1 MRRGALSRFIL
12 LLVGVGI
19 ELPLLMVVVG
29 VFLSFQRFGY
39 TGLMFLGFN
48 SKIVIPGA
56 FQDAKLI
63 KNRLYRAS
71 SRLTQGSA
79 ERGYL
84 EVSWVPLD
92 KSRKF
97 DDPGASFT
105 SDELSY
111 DTGYSQ
117 TVVGDDHH
125 LWLLGKSRPDSA
137 GMWHQDIVRVEGEEF
152 IPESAMPKA
161 EQRPMTSTLPGNRL
175 VYEYSLSEEF
185 ILDGKLSSLYSPV
198 VGNRELYQLI
208 DGFWTSRGVISLL
221 DVTRRWRNSLNETLI
236 LPVPAPPPG
245 WGTAKDGLLSVLPIG
260 STAHL
265 FWRLPGRLL
274 HRRGFQ
280 FEESISTGALD
291 QPKLGGG
298 DPAPLECQEHV
309 SSEAGVTDEWL
320 LVSDDIPPGAL
331 WFPAIAGGDP
341 VVVVIDEKR
350 KGYPVAV
357 ALALKNDRWM
367 EYSRMKLPFSALITC
382 LGQNEEGSLT
392 YFSATTPTRRG
403 EVFAV
408 GPDGLSQTAIRYSL
422 QPNGQTGY
430 LITFYCLAWSAFAGM
445 MLSCF
450 ATVFMRRDTARYEFG
465 NRTVELA
472 SVMERAIARGIDGT
486 VFLVITAG
494 LPCILL
500 RTWDLDWRTTIEAMA
515 IGVYDHPTLLV
526 ALRIAVITFLA
537 FLVMCF
543 LYIAMQGWFGLTPGK
558 WVCRLRVV
566 QTSLRPC
573 GFAKSLLREVLLA
586 MENLYLFTWTPAIL
600 LVAFSR
606 LRQRFGDRL
615 ADTIVIRTRS
625 RQTPVVR

>member
-1 MRRGALSRFIL
+1 MCRGVLSRLIL
-12 LLVGVGI
+12 LLTGVGI
-19 ELPLLMVVVG
+19 ELPLLIVVVG

-71 SRLTQGSA
+71 SHLIQGSA
-79 ERGYL
+79 ERGFL
-84 EVSWVPLD
+84 EVSWVSLD
-92 KSRKF
+92 KSTNF
-97 DDPGASFT
+97 DDPGNSFT

-111 DTGYSQ
+111 NTGYSQ
-117 TVVGDDHH
+117 SVVGDAHH

-137 GMWHQDIVRVEGEEF
+137 GMWHQDVVRVDGEEF
-152 IPESAMPKA
+152 ILEPAMPIA
-161 EQRPMTSTLPGNRL
+161 AQRPMTSTLPSNRL
-175 VYEYSLSEEF
+175 VYEYSLSEGF
-185 ILDGKLSSLYSPV
+185 ILDGRLSSLYSPV
-198 VGNRELYQLI
+198 VGHRELYQLI
-208 DGFWTSRGVISLL
+208 DGSWKSRGVISLL
-221 DVTRRWRNSLNETLI
+221 DVTRGWRNSINETLI
-236 LPVPAPPPG
+236 KPIPAPPLG

-265 FWRLPGRLL
+265 FWRLPRRLL

-291 QPKLGGG
+291 QPELGGG
-298 DPAPLECQEHV
+298 DPAALEYQEHV
-309 SSEAGVTDEWL
+309 RSAAGVTDEWL

-350 KGYPVAV
+350 KGYPTAV
-357 ALALKNDRWM
+357 ALALKNDRWT
-367 EYSRMKLPFSALITC
+367 EYSRMNIRFSSLITC
-382 LGQNEEGSLT
+382 LGPNEEGSFT
-392 YFSATTPTRRG
+392 YFSATTPMRRG
-403 EVFAV
+403 TVFAV
-408 GPDGLSQTAIRYSL
+408 GPEGLSQTEIQYTLQPKGSSGYSL
-422 QPNGQTGY
+422 V
-430 LITFYCLAWSAFAGM
+430 FYCLAWSVFAAIV
-445 MLSCF
+445 LSCV
-450 ATVFMRRDTARYEFG
+450 ATVCMSRDMARYDFG
-465 NRTVELA
+465 HRTVELA

-494 LPCILL
+494 LPCILM
-500 RTWDLDWRTTIEAMA
+500 RTWDLDWRTTIEAMS

-537 FLVMCF
+537 FLVMYF
-543 LYIAMQGWFGLTPGK
+543 LYIAMQGWYGLTPGK

-586 MENLYLFTWTPAIL
+586 MESLYLFAWTPAIL

-606 LRQRFGDRL
+606 LRQRFGDLL

-625 RQTPVVR
+625 RQTPAVR